1 MSKKKDLRADIDQLF
16 ALDAC
21 NREGFLAVNK
31 RVDELFKRDNQ
42 TELGF
47 KSANSRIEEIDS
59 RVKFLMAVYEQNREA
74 ERAASREEFRK
85 NTRIW
90 PSSSAFWLFTLPFF
104 LGVMTGVF
112 VYSTGSYLLS
122 RNATD
127 VAHQV
132 LPK

>member
-1 MSKKKDLRADIDQLF
+1 MSKKSKKRADIDQLF

-74 ERAASREEFRK
+74 ERAATREEFRK

-90 PSSSAFWLFTLPFF
+90 PSPSEMGMFLVGILFGAFLAVAIIQ
-104 LGVMTGVF
+104 VMNQPT
-112 VYSTGSYLLS
+112 
-122 RNATD
+122 NAMD